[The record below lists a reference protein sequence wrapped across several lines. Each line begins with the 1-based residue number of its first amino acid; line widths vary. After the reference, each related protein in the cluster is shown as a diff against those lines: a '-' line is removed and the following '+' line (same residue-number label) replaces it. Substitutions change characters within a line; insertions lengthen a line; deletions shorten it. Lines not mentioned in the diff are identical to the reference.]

1 MSNTNNTNNNTK
13 NNDKEDNTTKDD
25 KPFCDYG
32 GYSGGLL
39 RWNTMRKR
47 SKYISRY
54 KKKDNEMMRRILLTR
69 INE

>member
-32 GYSGGLL
+32 GYS
-39 RWNTMRKR
+39 
-47 SKYISRY
+47 
-54 KKKDNEMMRRILLTR
+54 RRIATLEYHEKTK
-69 INE
+69 